1 VAYRFNTRYGHTFTV
16 PVVVNPPVAAR
27 IMDLAHPAGKMS
39 KSAASAAGA
48 LQLLDPPEVLR
59 RKVMRAVTDTGGEV
73 AYDPDHRPGVSN
85 LLDILAACTR
95 DDPRVLAGLFDRY
108 GELKEAVADAVI
120 ATLGPVRDRYL
131 ELAADPDYVR
141 DVLRS
146 GAKRARE
153 RAAGKVAQAKAAIG
167 LLPA

>member
-1 VAYRFNTRYGHTFTV
+1 
-16 PVVVNPPVAAR
+16 
-27 IMDLAHPAGKMS
+27 
-39 KSAASAAGA
+39 
-48 LQLLDPPEVLR
+48 VLR
-59 RKVMRAVTDTGGEV
+59 RKVLRAVTDTGTEV
-73 AYDPDHRPGVSN
+73 VYDRERRPGVSN

-95 DDPRVLAGLFDRY
+95 DDPTVLAGLFDRY

-120 ATLGPVRDRYL
+120 ATLAPVRERYL
-131 ELAADPDYVR
+131 ALSAEPDHVR

-153 RAAGKVAQAKAAIG
+153 RAAEKVAQAKTAIG